1 MVSGKA
7 HAPIIPQDETAFNM
21 AVLPS
26 SLPLL
31 TASNSQQAKSDQA
44 TIPDQSSLPLIS
56 TGPSKDTRSRGRSYS
71 VDIVTK
77 NISILNPDKNDEVT
91 VL

>member
-1 MVSGKA
+1 
-7 HAPIIPQDETAFNM
+7 M

-56 TGPSKDTRSRGRSYS
+56 KDTRSRGRSYS